1 MSLQDE
7 LSLLSPQKK
16 MYREKIVLAIRY
28 TPLHRLREIQDEDE
42 LRYLA
47 QGMIQ
52 VG

>member
-16 MYREKIVLAIRY
+16 MYREKIVQALQC
-28 TPLHRLREIQDEDE
+28 TPLHLLRTIEDEDE

-52 VG
+52 MG